1 MRKIIN
7 TFIRYTIASLPFVA
21 IKLAVD
27 YVIPFEYKM
36 SKGFFMNTG
45 FVIVSCIV
53 YYAIFAIVSG
63 DLKKVIKL

>member
-1 MRKIIN
+1 MRKIKK

-21 IKLAVD
+21 IKLVVD
-27 YVIPFEYKM
+27 YFIPFEYQM
-36 SKGFFMNTG
+36 SKGFLMNTG
-45 FVIVSCIV
+45 FVIVGCVV